1 MMRDSRLRA
10 TIVLTL
16 LLAAVLAGYY
26 AVHKPVT
33 PAQAAHLLG
42 VALDLAAALWL
53 TTVGGALGM
62 RLLKGFPCDDLWP
75 GERAALAVALGWGA
89 VALSL
94 LALGLL
100 GALTLPAVVALSSA
114 LFLVAW
120 RDARAWWAAVIQS
133 LRAFGEPGLWQR
145 WCSAFVAVTLALGL
159 LQALAPPLAWDALVY
174 HLTLP
179 RRYAELGHLRVDPA
193 FMFSGF
199 PQLNEMLFTAAY
211 LLHGEIAAQTLGW
224 GFGAALALGLAGFAG
239 RTLGAAWASAALAI
253 LFSAHTIAILL
264 AWAYAELLLMALALG
279 VMIAL
284 DRWRRTSAPRW
295 LALAGALSGFAFGC
309 KYTGIIVPLATL
321 GIILFQ
327 TALQARSTHY
337 SIRTTRHA
345 PLFFLLSSSFFLL
358 PLLLTSSPW
367 LLKNWLFTGN
377 PAYPLLLPTE
387 WMDAWRLTFYNRPD
401 LIERNPL
408 NAALIFFRAV
418 FLGVQGGNDYD
429 ATLGPLWVFLP
440 LALALGWRFLGE
452 ERRRV
457 LWPLAVF
464 CIAGYV
470 GWVALMFVSKY
481 AVQARLFFAMF
492 PALAVLAAAG
502 LAVLPGFNT
511 PQLRLSFITQ
521 ALVGFV
527 LALSLVEHA
536 LYFGARSPLAYLAGA
551 QTASDYR
558 RAQLGWYAAA
568 LERVN
573 ALPTGARV
581 VFLWEPRSLECVSI
595 TRCAPDEIIDRWWH
609 LRRTSG
615 SADDILAAWQNAGF
629 THVLI
634 ADWGA
639 EFVRVRRSDSLETP
653 EDWAELERLRARL
666 EPVENLGG
674 AYTLY
679 ALPAAP

>member
-1 MMRDSRLRA
+1 MRDSRLWA
-10 TIVLTL
+10 ALALAL

-33 PAQAAHLLG
+33 PMQAAHLLG
-42 VALDLAAALWL
+42 IALDLAAALWL
-53 TTVGGALGM
+53 TTVGGALGL
-62 RLLKGFPCDDLWP
+62 RLLRWLPTAELWP
-75 GERAALAVALGWGA
+75 GERAALAAALGWGA
-89 VALSL
+89 LALAL
-94 LALGLL
+94 LALGFV

-114 LFLVAW
+114 VFLFLW
-120 RDARAWWAAVIQS
+120 REARAWWAEVRQG
-133 LRAFGEPGLWQR
+133 LRAFGGPGLWQR
-145 WCSAFVAVTLALGL
+145 GCAAFVAVTLALGL
-159 LQALAPPLAWDALVY
+159 FQALAPPLAWDALVY

-179 RRYAELGHLRVDPA
+179 RWYAELGHLRVDPV

-199 PQLNEMLFTAAY
+199 PQLNEMLFTAAH
-211 LLHGEIAAQTLGW
+211 LLRGEIAAQTLGW
-224 GFGAALALGLAGFAG
+224 AFGAVLALGLAGLAG
-239 RTLGAAWASAALAI
+239 RSLGAEWAATAPAI
-253 LFSAHTIAILL
+253 LFSAHTIAISL

-279 VMIAL
+279 VLIAL

-295 LALAGALSGFAFGC
+295 LAVAGALSGFALGC
-309 KYTGIIVPLATL
+309 KYTGVIVPLAAF
-321 GIILFQ
+321 GVV
-327 TALQARSTHY
+327 ALQTFQQT
-337 SIRTTRHA
+337 RTQYPALRTPRYT
-345 PLFFLLSSSFFLL
+345 LLFFLL

-377 PAYPLLLPTE
+377 PAYPLLFPTE

-440 LALALGWRFLGE
+440 LALALGWRLPTE
-452 ERRRV
+452 ERRRA
-457 LWPLAVF
+457 LWPLVVF
-464 CIAGYV
+464 CAAGYV

-502 LAVLPGFNT
+502 LAVLPGFDT
-511 PQLRLSFITQ
+511 PQLRLSFIARVLT
-521 ALVGFV
+521 GFV
-527 LALSLVEHA
+527 LVLGLVEHA

-551 QTASDYR
+551 QSAGDYR
-558 RAQLGWYAAA
+558 RAQLGWHAAA

-573 ALPTGARV
+573 ALPAGARV

-609 LRRTSG
+609 LRRTLG
-615 SADDILAAWQNAGF
+615 SADRILAAWQSAGF

-639 EFVRVRRSDSLETP
+639 EFVRVWRSDSLETP
-653 EDWAELERLRARL
+653 DDWAELEQLRARL
-666 EPVENLGG
+666 TPVENFDG

>member
-1 MMRDSRLRA
+1 MTRDSRLWA
-10 TIVLTL
+10 ALALAL

-42 VALDLAAALWL
+42 VALDLAAVFWL
-53 TTVGGALGM
+53 TTVAGALGL
-62 RLLKGFPCDDLWP
+62 RLLGGLPADDLWP
-75 GERAALAVALGWGA
+75 GERAALAAALGWGA
-89 VALSL
+89 LALSL

-100 GALTLPAVVALSSA
+100 GALTLPAVVGLSSA
-114 LFLVAW
+114 IFLFLW
-120 RDARAWWAAVIQS
+120 REARAWWAAVAQG
-133 LRAFGEPGLWQR
+133 LPAFEEPGLWPR
-145 WCSAFVAVTLALGL
+145 WCAAFVAVTLALGL

-211 LLHGEIAAQTLGW
+211 LLRGEIAAQTLGW
-224 GFGAALALGLAGFAG
+224 AFGAMLALGLAGFAG
-239 RTLGAAWASAALAI
+239 RTLGAGWASTAPAI
-253 LFSAHTIAILL
+253 LFSAHTIAISL
-264 AWAYAELLLMALALG
+264 AWAYAELLLMVVALG
-279 VMIAL
+279 VLVAL
-284 DRWRRTSAPRW
+284 DRWRRSSTPRW
-295 LALAGALSGFAFGC
+295 LAVAGALSGFALGC
-309 KYTGIIVPLATL
+309 KYTGVVVPLAAL
-321 GIILFQ
+321 GIIVFH
-327 TALQARSTHY
+327 TTLQAR
-337 SIRTTRHA
+337 TTLHA
-345 PLFFLLSSSFFLL
+345 PRLLPLTFFLL
-358 PLLLTSSPW
+358 PLFLTFSPW

-408 NAALIFFRAV
+408 NAALIFFRAL

-440 LALALGWRFLGE
+440 LALAAGWRLLADE
-452 ERRRV
+452 QRRA
-457 LWPLAVF
+457 LWLPVGF
-464 CIAGYV
+464 CAAGYL

-521 ALVGFV
+521 ALIGFV

-536 LYFGARSPLAYLAGA
+536 LHFGARSPLAYLAGA
-551 QTASDYR
+551 QSAGDYR
-558 RAQLGWYAAA
+558 RAQLGWYTAA

-573 ALPTGARV
+573 ALPAGARV

-595 TRCAPDEIIDRWWH
+595 ARCAPDEIIDRWWH
-609 LRRTSG
+609 LRRTLG
-615 SADDILAAWQNAGF
+615 SAEAVLSHWRSGGM
-629 THVLI
+629 THLLI

-653 EDWAELERLRARL
+653 DDWAELERLRAQL
-666 EPVENLGG
+666 APVENFGG

-679 ALPAAP
+679 TLPAAP